1 MKKFYELEER
11 VFLTEERFK
20 KSGII
25 KGLHPEEKEATVSY
39 FNGKDENDKP
49 IYNQEKIKFWNIAKF
64 KPKDEIIFAK
74 IRPDAVIPSK
84 KYEDGC
90 YDLYACFDEDWIEIK
105 PGELKMIPTG
115 IASAFA
121 PKYRASI
128 RERGSSGSKGLARRC
143 GEVDSGYRDEWF
155 VCINNT
161 SDKTIFIAKK
171 IMADR
176 VGEGVISTVY
186 PYEKAIAQVAFEYV
200 PNVRVKEKTYEEV
213 LQITS
218 ERGLGK
224 LGSTNK

>member
-1 MKKFYELEER
+1 MKKYYELEER
-11 VFLTEERFK
+11 VFLTELK
-20 KSGII
+20 KSAIV
-25 KGLHPEEKEATVSY
+25 KALNPEEREATVSY

-49 IYNQEKIKFWNIAKF
+49 IFVEANVKFWNISKF

-90 YDLYACFDEDWIEIK
+90 YDLYACFSEDYIEIK

-155 VCINNT
+155 VYINNT
-161 SDKTIFIAKK
+161 SNKTIFIAKK
-171 IMADR
+171 EVADR
-176 VGEGVISTVY
+176 MGEGMCATIY
-186 PYEKAIAQVAFEYV
+186 PYEKALTQVAFEYV
-200 PNVRVKEKTYEEV
+200 PNLRVREKTYEEL
-213 LQITS
+213 LQIPS

-224 LGSTNK
+224 LGSSGK

>member
-1 MKKFYELEER
+1 MKKYYEVSEK
-11 VFLTEERFK
+11 VFLTELK
-20 KSGII
+20 KSAIV
-25 KGLHPEEKEATVSY
+25 KALNPEEREATVSY

-49 IYNQEKIKFWNIAKF
+49 IFVEANVKFWNISKF

-74 IRPDAVIPSK
+74 IRPDAIIPSK
-84 KYEDGC
+84 RYEDGC
-90 YDLYACFDEDWIEIK
+90 YDLYACFDEDYIEII
-105 PGELKMIPTG
+105 PGELKFITTG

-143 GEVDSGYRDEWF
+143 GEVDSGYRNEWL

-161 SDKTIFIAKK
+161 SNKTIFIAKK
-171 IMADR
+171 EVVDK
-176 VGEGVISTVY
+176 VGQGVVATIY

-200 PNVRVKEKTYEEV
+200 PNVRIKEKTYEEV
-213 LQITS
+213 SQITS

-224 LGSTNK
+224 LGSTGK